1 MPQTVTVWAV
11 ELGRDS
17 DLKEHKGALSLDA
30 SSLRF
35 APTKEA
41 GTEVEFPLREIR
53 QVKRLRGSPV
63 LLIVRGADGVV
74 RRTAFYFVQPPPLP
88 TEHGGTAA
96 ADPRGLVNPG
106 SFRLGAFAN
115 QRLSFRNPRRRARK
129 QNVGYLGIMNKEKKA
144 EIAEWERAVREAVAA
159 VRGSD
164 GG

>member
-17 DLKEHKGALSLDA
+17 DLKEHKGVLSLDA
-30 SSLRF
+30 LVLRF

-63 LLIVRGADGVV
+63 LLIVRSADGVV

-88 TEHGGTAA
+88 TEHGYGGA
-96 ADPRGLVNPG
+96 ADARGLVSPG
-106 SFRLGAFAN
+106 SFLRLAIRN
-115 QRLSFRNPRRRARK
+115 QKRRARK

-144 EIAEWERAVREAVAA
+144 EIAEWDRAVRQAVAA
-159 VRGSD
+159 VRGSQS
-164 GG
+164 G